1 MKGLC
6 KVVLVTAI
14 LAVSQVGYGVLI
26 ERITIEQTS
35 GVTADFVQAD
45 GTLYFAG
52 GASGF
57 MVTEFGNV
65 DFFVDGTVVGEFS
78 YCVDTSSGGLASA
91 EFSAGFL
98 SMHLDGAGGAGQ
110 YVDMSVSLRN
120 LYWENETT
128 RGTDPTTHLNGGAWI
143 VVDEAFFS
151 DGWLSGGLVYEWAD
165 AVGDL
170 SGLLTETTLPYGMN
184 IPNFLSDYSTDNT
197 IITLWENEGIP
208 EPMTL
213 ALLGVGSI
221 FLARKRRA

>member
-98 SMHLDGAGGAGQ
+98 SVHLEGAGGPGQ
-110 YVDMSVSLRN
+110 YVDMTVSLRPF
-120 LYWENETT
+120 YKYNE
-128 RGTDPTTHLNGGAWI
+128 
-143 VVDEAFFS
+143 
-151 DGWLSGGLVYEWAD
+151 YE
-165 AVGDL
+165 V
-170 SGLLTETTLPYGMN
+170 TETLQKV
-184 IPNFLSDYSTDNT
+184 
-197 IITLWENEGIP
+197 
-208 EPMTL
+208 
-213 ALLGVGSI
+213 GVAAGPPCYNVAVNDHV
-221 FLARKRRA
+221 LVHEDGPVRDGVTMQVGVAG